1 MKERS
6 MKNKIAGWLLLFLA
20 LFFICAGISQAA
32 NEEKEKADCEKLKT
46 QINDIDKKIKRSCQ
60 DVQTL
65 MDGLIDDWQS
75 YYRIENQR
83 LSIYELYNRKESET
97 LKDFVISPDANAK
110 VEPGQFYELFIAL
123 KNEARETGLL
133 IDGTPPWSDKQRRA
147 GIQVSNS
154 EFAFAPDAK
163 SYFYFG
169 NAQNHE
175 AGKAELNKKLN
186 DIKTKWNERKKQYD
200 EFIKS
205 DLELANKDLA
215 SLTEKMA
222 KAKTGYFTK
231 ADQLGK
237 AAYSGDYEHCL
248 GKMAPAA
255 SSYTYVDGTEK
266 LFIKGK
272 PDTVEGLPGMGLQFL
287 QPTNLPVLAKINIP
301 DCPFQLHLKRD
312 GDKARA
318 FVEEILK
325 LELEKQERDSIEL
338 GITFVDET
346 LSFAFDASFH
356 VVEATAPLGNAMINI
371 VSHPIDSTAN
381 GAKAVIEFGDK
392 VLDRGYIYKIKAEG
406 GIAQAIGTALESSAE
421 KLGNLGSQLAL
432 RAVDS
437 DRFTVNPDDP
447 PQKKLE
453 KMLEQIDSARQVN
466 VGLKEMAKV
475 TGEIAM
481 LWKAD
486 AVIAKTGQAVSVAKA
501 GVTGGKFES
510 LANNLKAL
518 KAQNPAL
525 TAQVEA
531 KTKSLEKIIEGQKSA
546 NDKLQILQNKVVNEP
561 AVKPF
566 AGQPTAPKATVQV
579 STAEGQNVSL
589 NLGEQLGKGSTSTA
603 FIDATND
610 SRIIRLT
617 VLDKNAIAASK
628 LDDFG
633 RQALEKEVKSDSLR
647 VAKREASYTMPG
659 DEMGIEKAKKI
670 EVVERVAEDA
680 ATTIKKQGGVLTE
693 GQKMAYE
700 QGIRDINSKGFAWVD
715 NHTGNFSFEK
725 LPGEDRWRVVVF
737 DTGNIVK
744 VTGNTA
750 EELAKNARAMQI
762 RVDELGKT
770 MEGKEFWDRNAI
782 REKILGA
789 YNKPLVDIKAMGI
802 DGPEKIGMA
811 AGDVRINTGNIAKM
825 TDQELTSS
833 LRGKTTDAVLKTPA
847 DDVVKARKKASPVP
861 ESAQIAAS
869 LGQTAEYALLTN
881 APARL
886 TTYAECVK
894 YRKLLIS
901 GEDPAK
907 LKKMGNPCA
916 NLNN

>member
-1 MKERS
+1 
-6 MKNKIAGWLLLFLA
+6 MKNKFAGLMILFLV
-20 LFFICAGISQAA
+20 FFSFFAGISPAA
-32 NEEKEKADCEKLKT
+32 NQEGEKTDCANLKI

-60 DVQTL
+60 DVQSL
-65 MDGLIDDWQS
+65 MDGLIDHWQS
-75 YYRIENQR
+75 YYSSENQR
-83 LSIYELYNRKESET
+83 LSIYELYNQKQWGI
-97 LKDFVISPDANAK
+97 LKDFVVSPDANAK
-110 VEPGQFYELFIAL
+110 AEPGQFYNLFVSL

-147 GIQVSNS
+147 GIQISNS

-169 NAQNHE
+169 NPEKNE
-175 AGKAELNKKLN
+175 AGKAELSKKLN
-186 DIKTKWNERKKQYD
+186 DIKSKWNEHKKKYD

-205 DLELANKDLA
+205 DLDLANKDLA
-215 SLTEKMA
+215 SLSEKMA
-222 KAKTGYFTK
+222 KAKAGYFNN
-231 ADQLGK
+231 ADQLSK

-248 GKMAPAA
+248 GKMAPAS
-255 SSYTYVDGTEK
+255 SSYTYIDGTEK

-272 PDTVEGLPGMGLQFL
+272 KDTVEGLPGMGLQFL
-287 QPTNLPVLAKINIP
+287 QPTNLPVLARTNIP

-325 LELEKQERDSIEL
+325 LELEKQERDTIEL
-338 GITFVDET
+338 GIDFVDET
-346 LSFAFDASFH
+346 LSFAFDAAFH
-356 VVEATAPLGNAMINI
+356 IVEATAPLGDAMIDI
-371 VSHPIDSTAN
+371 ASHPIDSTVN

-392 VLDRGYIYKIKAEG
+392 VLDRGYLYKIKAEG
-406 GIAQAIGTALESSAE
+406 GIGEAIGTALESSAD

-437 DRFTVNPDDP
+437 DRFTANPGDP

-453 KMLEQIDSARQVN
+453 KMLEQIESARQVN

-486 AVIAKTGQAVSVAKA
+486 AVIAKTGQAMSLAKA
-501 GVTGGKFES
+501 GVAGGKFES
-510 LANNLKAL
+510 LANQLKAL

-525 TAQVEA
+525 TARVEA
-531 KTKSLEKIIEGQKSA
+531 KTKSLEKIIEGQKDV
-546 NDKLQILQNKVVNEP
+546 NGKLEILQKKVVNEP
-561 AVKPF
+561 VVKPF
-566 AGQPTAPKATVQV
+566 AGQPTKAKATVQV

-589 NLGEQLGKGSTSTA
+589 TLGEQLGKGSTSTA

-610 SRIIRLT
+610 SRIIRQT
-617 VLDKNAIAASK
+617 VLDKKAVAAAK

-633 RQALEKEVKSDSLR
+633 RQALEKDVKSDSLR
-647 VAKREASYTMPG
+647 VAKREAVYTTPG
-659 DEMGIEKAKKI
+659 DELGIEKAKKI

-680 ATTIKKQGGVLTE
+680 ATTIKKQGGILTE

-700 QGIRDINSKGFAWVD
+700 QGLRDINSKGFAWVD
-715 NHTGNFSFEK
+715 NHSGNFAFEK

-762 RVDELGKT
+762 RVNELGKT
-770 MEGKEFWDRNAI
+770 MEGKTFLEQAEI

-789 YNKPLVDIKAMGI
+789 YEKPLVDIKAMGI
-802 DGPEKIGMA
+802 ESSDSIGMA
-811 AGDVRINTGNIAKM
+811 AGDIRINTGNIAKM
-825 TDQELTSS
+825 TDQELAVS
-833 LRGKTTDAVLKTPA
+833 LQGKTADAVLAAPA
-847 DDVVKARKKASPVP
+847 EDAIKARKKASPVP
-861 ESAQIAAS
+861 EAAEIAESLEQAAGYTLMTNAAS
-869 LGQTAEYALLTN
+869 
-881 APARL
+881 RL
-886 TTYAECVK
+886 SDCAECVK
-894 YRKLLIS
+894 YRKLLIA
-901 GEDPAK
+901 GEDPEK

-916 NLNN
+916 NLNH